1 MRALGIDF
9 GTKIIGIAIS
19 DENKK
24 IASAC
29 ASITFPKNNYLYA
42 VNQIQKLIKRY
53 DNSVDLI
60 VLGYPLH
67 INGNKSE
74 RTFLVEKFY
83 DLLINNIPI
92 KTIFWDERYST
103 SKTTEM
109 LKEFIEL
116 KSSQIKKVKDRL
128 DSKDR
133 VIEELQYERDL
144 IFGNLCNII
153 SSIYIARFFKS

>member
-83 DLLINNIPI
+83 DLL
-92 KTIFWDERYST
+92 
-103 SKTTEM
+103 M
-109 LKEFIEL
+109 LED
-116 KSSQIKKVKDRL
+116 V
-128 DSKDR
+128 
-133 VIEELQYERDL
+133 EELRNSKKEYSCSFYYQFVMYAYLAMEYGDASEEA
-144 IFGNLCNII
+144 IFLDNIAFLKKQI
-153 SSIYIARFFKS
+153 FIWVLNREKLAHTVF

>member
-29 ASITFPKNNYLYA
+29 ASSTFPKNNYVYA
-42 VNQIQKLIKRY
+42 VKKKKTLIKRY

-116 KSSQIKKVKDRL
+116 KSSQIKKVKDKL
-128 DSKDR
+128 SAQYILQDFLNHKD
-133 VIEELQYERDL
+133 ENND
-144 IFGNLCNII
+144 N
-153 SSIYIARFFKS
+153 